1 MNLLFMI
8 DTLIGAK
15 FKAYICCAF
24 AVTYFPQPV
33 KGWPHHRGLG
43 PLLFSNS
50 GVGSFTSR
58 KNKSVKV
65 LWDGTYSFSSLSEKT
80 RKSKHLQMSFLQRQ
94 HFLVSYLKTLSVGP
108 AGVWTHDLSLARSA
122 LSQLSWLGGGE
133 ILMSTSC
140 FSGIM
145 GRSIPLPS
153 S

>member
-15 FKAYICCAF
+15 FKAYIFCVF

-65 LWDGTYSFSSLSEKT
+65 L
-80 RKSKHLQMSFLQRQ
+80 
-94 HFLVSYLKTLSVGP
+94 
-108 AGVWTHDLSLARSA
+108 
-122 LSQLSWLGGGE
+122 
-133 ILMSTSC
+133 
-140 FSGIM
+140 
-145 GRSIPLPS
+145 
-153 S
+153 